1 MSTTSKTAAEALSE
15 LMAKLEES
23 DCAVITD
30 LAKPLAE
37 GLYDAYK
44 IHLPHKKDLQ
54 VSVDRQRPGFLYSA
68 TCTLIDAK
76 PRDAYQ
82 C

>member
-15 LMAKLEES
+15 LMAKFEKS
-23 DCAVITD
+23 DCVVIND

-37 GLYDAYK
+37 GLYDSYK
-44 IHLPHKKDLQ
+44 IHLPPKKDLR

-68 TCTLIDAK
+68 TCTLIDVK
-76 PRDAYQ
+76 PRNAE
-82 C
+82 